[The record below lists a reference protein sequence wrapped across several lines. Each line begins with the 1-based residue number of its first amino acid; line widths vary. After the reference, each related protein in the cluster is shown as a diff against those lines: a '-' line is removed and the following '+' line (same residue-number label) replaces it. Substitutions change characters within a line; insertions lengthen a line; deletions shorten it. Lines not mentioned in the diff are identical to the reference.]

1 MISSKASLFSRVSFS
16 HSMEGP
22 NNEIYCKTCY
32 VKEYFA
38 GGRNK
43 FGDTKGPEAAEDD
56 PDTCPKCLKKVYD
69 IEKVQTSTYCYH
81 KGCLRCSSCSRI
93 LEATNYLDAKEDGLF
108 CYNCYEAKFGV
119 KGHPGALAQDLKKIV
134 QGDLSHLVRCQRCG
148 GNVYEAEK
156 IVTSIGF
163 YHPGCFKCAKCS
175 RSLDHGSA
183 FVSDSEEVEKDIYC
197 SKCYNEE
204 FAWSKRCRSR
214 SRSRMESVPPMDQV
228 NVEIVELPNED
239 ILAQSM
245 VETTRIM
252 ADDGDANKCPKCNGK
267 VFEAERMASNKS
279 VFHRKCFTCN
289 DCHRALD
296 PSLVNDGPGEDG
308 SIFCTNCYQKHF
320 GPTVQVQA
328 YRNGSLNGLND
339 PSLKGCHRCKK
350 VVYIAEE
357 IVTNGRSYHKSCA
370 KCFKCSR
377 QLDLQ
382 TLQDAPDEVNF
393 KRF

>member
-1 MISSKASLFSRVSFS
+1 
-16 HSMEGP
+16 
-22 NNEIYCKTCY
+22 
-32 VKEYFA
+32 
-38 GGRNK
+38 
-43 FGDTKGPEAAEDD
+43 
-56 PDTCPKCLKKVYD
+56 
-69 IEKVQTSTYCYH
+69 
-81 KGCLRCSSCSRI
+81 
-93 LEATNYLDAKEDGLF
+93 
-108 CYNCYEAKFGV
+108 
-119 KGHPGALAQDLKKIV
+119 
-134 QGDLSHLVRCQRCG
+134 
-148 GNVYEAEK
+148 
-156 IVTSIGF
+156 
-163 YHPGCFKCAKCS
+163 
-175 RSLDHGSA
+175 
-183 FVSDSEEVEKDIYC
+183 
-197 SKCYNEE
+197 
-204 FAWSKRCRSR
+204 
-214 SRSRMESVPPMDQV
+214 MESVPPMDQV

-308 SIFCTNCYQKHF
+308 RIFCTNCYQKHF

-328 YRNGSLNGLND
+328 FRNGSLNGLND